1 MSLFLFIAGMWV
13 MVLALAAFLIVAVAP
28 IDHLFRGTQHLI
40 ASAIQA
46 AIAVAS
52 VALLAFGMSRM
63 KRLYLRR
70 KLQ

>member
-1 MSLFLFIAGMWV
+1 LSLFLFIAGMWV

-28 IDHLFRGTQHLI
+28 IDHLFSGTPRLVT
-40 ASAIQA
+40 SAIQA
-46 AIAVAS
+46 VIAVAS